1 MVQGEAEAQ
10 FESDTSGDPWVA
22 ALAVGAYDELSIG
35 QRLAAVARMVDAA
48 AEGVT
53 LRALLEWRL
62 EEVTR
67 ARRSTADDA
76 RVLFHIYTSHFAA
89 MQATVVS

>member
-1 MVQGEAEAQ
+1 MQAEAEAQ
-10 FESDTSGDPWVA
+10 FEGGTPGDPWVA
-22 ALAVGAYDELSIG
+22 ALAVGSYDELPVG
-35 QRLAAVARMVDAA
+35 QRLAAVARLVDAA

-76 RVLFHIYTSHFAA
+76 RVRFHIHKSCCAA
-89 MQATVVS
+89 M